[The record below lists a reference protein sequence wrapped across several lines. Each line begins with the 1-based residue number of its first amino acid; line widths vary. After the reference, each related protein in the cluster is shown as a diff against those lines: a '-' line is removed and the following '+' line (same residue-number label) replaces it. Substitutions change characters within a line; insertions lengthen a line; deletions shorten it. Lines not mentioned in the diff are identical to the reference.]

1 MRTNSTYPNRA
12 SLGFIMALLSM
23 CCLTFNLF
31 AQVHKTFTPRTSSQ
45 SLAPYTGQS
54 IYHLRGDFTMIGNTN
69 VTLTDYFENG
79 DKSSNNNPMK
89 FKDVDGDNRTVNSSK
104 AKLNLS
110 GSNDIDP
117 NCSKVVFAGLYWS
130 GRAAREVTN
139 GNSIKFLDNNLV
151 VSEQGSNNNKYV
163 RYKFGNTELEFTN
176 NNNNPGVR
184 KRNNSNSTTS
194 LQVTVESF
202 TSGGTNYLIATFNE
216 PYVIYDNSSHAK
228 IVVHSL
234 TRRSSNSSSNNNS
247 ITSGAV
253 ALIET
258 LPYANGTLLDKK
270 KVKLKLPGNNNY
282 TTINALSNGI
292 YYGKREAGYMYA
304 GFADVTALVRDNSN
318 GANGHY
324 TVADI
329 ASSIGAADGTG
340 YYGGWGMVIV
350 YENAKMPWR
359 DVTMFDGLAYVVGN
373 TVTSHELSVSGF
385 KAVENTGINQQI
397 KVKMGMMAGEGD
409 RNIAGDYFKIRNAA
423 NNGWISL
430 SHNKNTSDN
439 FFNSSVNIGNNTR
452 DPDLV
457 NNTGLDIVM
466 FDLPNSDRSIID
478 YGQTSTKFQYG
489 STQDTYIIYNIIFA
503 VDAYIPEIEGLS
515 KLVKVNETSAQPGNQ
530 TVNAGDFLTYE
541 VEIRN
546 RGTEPLKNAV
556 LEVPLPYL
564 ASFVSA
570 SAEWVYAG
578 TPGGTFAHPT
588 FNPSLGSNGKIL
600 WKIGDMPLPSH
611 PSDKIG
617 KLKFKIKVADDCRFL
632 NVSNC
637 IPKLSVNGKVTGIG
651 KLSGVSVESSFITGY
666 EQGSCVGGV
675 IRDPQI
681 ITINADCTEPPT
693 EKKFTFCNLST
704 PSISFWD
711 IAGSF
716 EEGTRFYTLDG
727 QEEIN
732 SQDGF
737 PNTNSKYIAIPRG
750 GEFGDGN
757 CYFEFSVIISVITES
772 PSLIDGGEITYCL
785 NDEAVAL
792 TATPT
797 SNEYNLYYYYAND
810 LSTAYSEIIPSTLNA
825 GEVTYYVAQGTNTC
839 IGPKAEIIVEVG
851 TCNLPVTLVSL
862 NAVAG
867 DQGVIVNWVTTE
879 EINTAYFDIERSLD
893 PREGFKKIGT
903 TSAKGVFEGGKY
915 SFQDITTAK
924 GQINYYRLKMVDLD
938 KSYTYSQIINAELS
952 GEVDAQVY
960 PNPVADE
967 LSVSS
972 SSAIASLEIINLS
985 GQTVS
990 QNNFSGNKTKEMIKV
1005 NTLMPGTYLVKI
1017 STSSGAVYF
1026 RKLVKKN

>member
-1 MRTNSTYPNRA
+1 MKTNSTYPKRA
-12 SLGFIMALLSM
+12 SLGFIMAMISM
-23 CCLTFNLF
+23 CCLTFNLY
-31 AQVHKTFTPRTSSQ
+31 AQVHKPFTPRTSSQ
-45 SLAPYTGQS
+45 SLSPYTGQS
-54 IYHLRGDFTMIGNTN
+54 IFHLRGDFTMIGNTN
-69 VTLTDYFENG
+69 VTLKNYYLDG
-79 DKSSNNNPMK
+79 DKSSNDNPMS
-89 FKDVDGDNRTVNSSK
+89 FVDIDGVKSTVNSSK
-104 AKLNLS
+104 AKLKLS
-110 GSNDIDP
+110 QSGDVDP

-130 GRAAREVTN
+130 GRAAREVSN
-139 GNSIKFLDNNLV
+139 GSALAYIDQNLSISKHGNNQSSRYL
-151 VSEQGSNNNKYV
+151 KYS
-163 RYKFGNTELEFTN
+163 FGNKNIEFTN
-176 NNNNPGVR
+176 WNSSPTVR
-184 KRNNSNSTTS
+184 IWNGSGYTTLS
-194 LQVTVESF
+194 ATFATFQ
-202 TSGGTNYLIATFNE
+202 SGDNTFVIATLDE
-216 PYVIYDNSSHAK
+216 PYMIYNESSKAK

-234 TRRSSNSSSNNNS
+234 TRRTSNSEDN
-247 ITSGAV
+247 IGTGAV
-253 ALIET
+253 AMIET

-270 KVKLKLPGNNNY
+270 KVSLKVPGNNNY
-282 TTINALSNGI
+282 TQITAQTNSI
-292 YYGKREAGYMYA
+292 YYGKKEAGYMYA
-304 GFADVTALVRDNSN
+304 AFADITAIVRDNAN
-318 GANGHY
+318 GANGEY
-324 TVADI
+324 TVANI
-329 ASSIGAADGTG
+329 ASAIGNADNTG
-340 YYGGWGMVIV
+340 YYGGWGMVVV

-373 TVTSHELSVSGF
+373 TVANHELTVSGF
-385 KAVENTGINQQI
+385 KAVENSGANQEI

-409 RNIAGDYFKIRNAA
+409 RGIAGDYFKIRNSA
-423 NNGWISL
+423 NNAWIPL
-430 SHNKNTSDN
+430 SHNNNSEGN
-439 FFNSSVNIGNNTR
+439 FFNSSVNTGGNHR
-452 DPDLV
+452 DVNLV
-457 NNTGLDIVM
+457 NNTGIDIVM
-466 FDLPNSDRSIID
+466 FDLPNQNRSIIN
-478 YGQTSTKFQYG
+478 YGQTETKFQYG

-541 VEIRN
+541 VEISN

-578 TPGGTFAHPT
+578 TPGGTFAQPT
-588 FNPSLGSNGKIL
+588 FNPSLGSNGKII

-666 EQGSCVGGV
+666 EQGSCVGSV
-675 IRDPQI
+675 IRDPQV
-681 ITINADCTEPPT
+681 ITINADCTEPPA
-693 EKKFTFCNLST
+693 EKKFTFCNVSAS
-704 PSISFWD
+704 SISFWD
-711 IAGSF
+711 IASSF

-810 LSTAYSEIIPSTLNA
+810 LGTAYSEIIPSTLNA

-924 GQINYYRLKMVDLD
+924 GQTNYYRLKMVDLD

-985 GQTVS
+985 GQSVS
-990 QNNFSGNKTKEMIKV
+990 QNNFGGNKTKEIIKV

-1017 STSSGAVYF
+1017 STSNGAVYF